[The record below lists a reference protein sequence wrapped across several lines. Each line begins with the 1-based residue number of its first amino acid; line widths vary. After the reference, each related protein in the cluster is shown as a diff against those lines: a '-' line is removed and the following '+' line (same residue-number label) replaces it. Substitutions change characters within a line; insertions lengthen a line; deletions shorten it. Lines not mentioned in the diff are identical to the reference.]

1 METDK
6 NDRLYKVNKCS
17 SVTFMAIELNTWE
30 FLHTNIYWYEI
41 CTIKCK
47 NKKGKFIQVMAG
59 ATIPHNTVSPITTG
73 PHHCQCLPKLFSDCK
88 NTLLQVW
95 LGWRTNMTEIGKG
108 KIMDWINITTLLR
121 IVDLRC
127 HDYNNK
133 QMVKVRE
140 RLWSCFIQKNQNV
153 YSQLEMENRLLC

>member
-1 METDK
+1 
-6 NDRLYKVNKCS
+6 
-17 SVTFMAIELNTWE
+17 
-30 FLHTNIYWYEI
+30 
-41 CTIKCK
+41 
-47 NKKGKFIQVMAG
+47 
-59 ATIPHNTVSPITTG
+59 
-73 PHHCQCLPKLFSDCK
+73 
-88 NTLLQVW
+88 
-95 LGWRTNMTEIGKG
+95 MTEIGKG